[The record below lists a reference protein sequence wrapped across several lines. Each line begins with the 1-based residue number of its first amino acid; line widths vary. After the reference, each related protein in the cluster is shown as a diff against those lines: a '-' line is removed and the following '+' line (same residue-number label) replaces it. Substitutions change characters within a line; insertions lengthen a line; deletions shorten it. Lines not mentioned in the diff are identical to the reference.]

1 MIRKI
6 LIDRF
11 YSKDYSIEKKIFGS
25 KYKLISLNGKKLS
38 SKIKFLSEM
47 DGVLAWHENEYNQ
60 EILDKLKKCK
70 IITRVGVGFNNV
82 DLNYS
87 RSKNIVVC
95 NVPDYGINDVAD
107 HAITLLL
114 MLVKKI
120 NYYSENIKNKL
131 QWKWG
136 DHTKLKRIQELTLGI
151 LGCGRIGSAVAIRA
165 KAFGMK
171 VIFYDP
177 YVSAGYEKTLSIFR
191 EENLNTFLSKIDALS
206 IHTPL
211 TSETKNIV
219 DSNFL
224 KKLKKRVIIIN
235 TARGSIVDS
244 KAIYKYLNKGHIGGV
259 GFDVYNQEPPKKNDK
274 LYMAWKKGSKNFKYN
289 VIFTPHNAFF
299 NKESYIELREKAAL
313 NIKNYFEKNRVNNRV
328 N

>member
-1 MIRKI
+1 MIKKI

-11 YSKDYSIEKKIFGS
+11 YPKDYSIEKKILGS
-25 KYKLISLNGKKLS
+25 KYKLLSLKGKKLN
-38 SKIKFLSEM
+38 SKIKFLSEI
-47 DGVLAWHENEYNQ
+47 DGVLAFHENEYNS

-87 RSKNIVVC
+87 RVKNILVC

-107 HAITLLL
+107 HAMTFLL
-114 MLVKKI
+114 MLSKRI

-131 QWKWG
+131 QWEWG
-136 DHTKLKRIQELTLGI
+136 DHKKLKRIQELTLGI
-151 LGCGRIGSAVAIRA
+151 LGCGRIGSAVALRA

-177 YVSAGYEKTLSIFR
+177 YVSAGYEKTLSISR
-191 EENLNTFLSKIDALS
+191 EENLNNFLNKIDVLS

-211 TSETKNIV
+211 TKETKNIV
-219 DSNFL
+219 DGNFL
-224 KKLKKRVIIIN
+224 KKLKKGAIIIN
-235 TARGSIVDS
+235 TARGPIINS
-244 KAIYKYLNKGHIGGV
+244 KAIYQYLKNGHLGGI
-259 GFDVYNQEPPKKNDK
+259 GFDVYDQEPPKKNDK
-274 LYMAWKKGSKNFKYN
+274 LYIAWKKGVKNFKYN

-313 NIKNYFEKNRVNNRV
+313 NIKNYFEKNRINNRV

>member
-1 MIRKI
+1 
-6 LIDRF
+6 
-11 YSKDYSIEKKIFGS
+11 
-25 KYKLISLNGKKLS
+25 
-38 SKIKFLSEM
+38 
-47 DGVLAWHENEYNQ
+47 VLAWHENEYNP

-107 HAITLLL
+107 HAITFLL
-114 MLVKKI
+114 MLSKRI

-131 QWKWG
+131 QWEWG
-136 DHTKLKRIQELTLGI
+136 SHKTLKRIQELTLGI

-177 YVSAGYEKTLSIFR
+177 YVSSGYEKTLSISR
-191 EENLNTFLSKIDALS
+191 EENLNEFLSKIDVLS

-211 TSETKNIV
+211 TKETKNIV
-219 DSNFL
+219 DDRFV
-224 KKLKKRVIIIN
+224 KKLKKGAIIIN
-235 TARGSIVDS
+235 TARGQIINS
-244 KAIYKYLNKGHIGGV
+244 KTIYKYLKNGHLAGV
-259 GFDVYNQEPPKKNDK
+259 GFDVYDHEPPKKNDK
-274 LYMAWKKGSKNFKYN
+274 LYLAWKKGSKNFKYN

-299 NKESYIELREKAAL
+299 NKESYIELREKAAI
-313 NIKNYFEKNRVNNRV
+313 NIKNYFEKGKIKNQVN
-328 N
+328 

>member
-1 MIRKI
+1 M
-6 LIDRF
+6 
-11 YSKDYSIEKKIFGS
+11 
-25 KYKLISLNGKKLS
+25 
-38 SKIKFLSEM
+38 
-47 DGVLAWHENEYNQ
+47 LAWHENEYNP

-107 HAITLLL
+107 HAITFLL
-114 MLVKKI
+114 MLSKRI

-131 QWKWG
+131 QWEWG
-136 DHTKLKRIQELTLGI
+136 SHKTLKRIQELTLGI

-177 YVSAGYEKTLSIFR
+177 YVSSGYEKTLSISR
-191 EENLNTFLSKIDALS
+191 EENLNEFLSKIDVLS

-211 TSETKNIV
+211 TKETKNIV
-219 DSNFL
+219 DDRFV
-224 KKLKKRVIIIN
+224 KKLKKGAIIIN
-235 TARGSIVDS
+235 TARGQIINS
-244 KAIYKYLNKGHIGGV
+244 KTIYKYLKNGHLAGV
-259 GFDVYNQEPPKKNDK
+259 GFDVYDHEPPKKNDK
-274 LYMAWKKGSKNFKYN
+274 LYLAWKKGSKNFKYN

-299 NKESYIELREKAAL
+299 NKESYIELREKAAI
-313 NIKNYFEKNRVNNRV
+313 NIKNYFEKGKIKNQVN
-328 N
+328 

>member
-1 MIRKI
+1 MIKKI

-11 YSKDYSIEKKIFGS
+11 YPKDYSIEKKILGS
-25 KYKLISLNGKKLS
+25 KYKLLSLKGKKLN
-38 SKIKFLSEM
+38 SKIKFLSEI
-47 DGVLAWHENEYNQ
+47 DGVLAFHENEYNS

-87 RSKNIVVC
+87 RVKNILVC

-107 HAITLLL
+107 HAMTFLL
-114 MLVKKI
+114 MLSKRI

-131 QWKWG
+131 QWEWG
-136 DHTKLKRIQELTLGI
+136 DHKKLKRIQELTLGI
-151 LGCGRIGSAVAIRA
+151 LGCGRIGSAVALRA

-177 YVSAGYEKTLSIFR
+177 YVSSGYEKTLSISR
-191 EENLNTFLSKIDALS
+191 EENLNNFLNKIDALS

-211 TSETKNIV
+211 TKETKNIV
-219 DSNFL
+219 DGNFL
-224 KKLKKRVIIIN
+224 KKLKKGAIIIN
-235 TARGSIVDS
+235 TARGPIINS
-244 KAIYKYLNKGHIGGV
+244 KAIYQYLKNGHLGGI
-259 GFDVYNQEPPKKNDK
+259 GFDVYDQEPPKKNDK
-274 LYMAWKKGSKNFKYN
+274 LYIAWKKGVKNFKYN

-313 NIKNYFEKNRVNNRV
+313 NIKNYFEKNRINNRV